1 MFSIFRCNCVED
13 EQDDNYDKS
22 FSSNKIETSIILH
35 NENTDRDQAEVQG
48 MQMKRFNPHIAAPD
62 VAIKKQESTYWNR
75 YLSFVA
81 SPKVVFYYES
91 VFYLAFLALFSYVLL
106 CKFNYNSDDA
116 DSIEP
121 NMTTSLLFRNSSD
134 DKLAGSIPSFWSPE
148 SFLIFWVF
156 WFIVDEIHQFW
167 RVKGKFK
174 SKILKYMDN
183 RWNYLDICGCFLFII
198 AICLRFIAIFIRN
211 ENVFIAARILLA
223 IDLVVWFVRLLHKTI
238 IFRSLGPK
246 LVMISQMVKDLIFFM
261 VIISIFVC
269 TFGIV
274 TQATLHPNNKF
285 NVKLFRDIINKAYW
299 PIYGEM
305 LILEEINDGDT
316 AECKAEG
323 NCPLESGIWFSYAAL
338 MVYMVVANV
347 LLINLLIAMF
357 SSTFERVQE
366 NTDQIWKLQRY
377 VLVFEYIDAS
387 ILPPPINFIGYIITF
402 VKYILKKKADKS
414 ECERN
419 NF

>member
-1 MFSIFRCNCVED
+1 
-13 EQDDNYDKS
+13 
-22 FSSNKIETSIILH
+22 
-35 NENTDRDQAEVQG
+35 
-48 MQMKRFNPHIAAPD
+48 MKRFNPLIAATD
-62 VAIKKQESTYWNR
+62 AEIKKQESTYWNR
-75 YLSFVA
+75 YLRFVA
-81 SPKVVFYYES
+81 SPKVVFFYES

-134 DKLAGSIPSFWSPE
+134 NELADDKLAGSMPSFSE
-148 SFLIFWVF
+148 FFLIFWVIS
-156 WFIVDEIHQFW
+156 FIVDEIYQFHFSEG
-167 RVKGKFK
+167 RNKFK

-183 RWNYLDICGCFLFII
+183 IWNYFDICGCFIFII

-223 IDLVVWFVRLLHKTI
+223 IDLAVWFVRLLHKTI

-285 NVKLFRDIINKAYW
+285 NVELFRDIINKAYW

-316 AECKAEG
+316 AVCKAEG

-357 SSTFERVQE
+357 TSTFERVQE
-366 NTDQIWKLQRY
+366 NTDQIWKFQRY
-377 VLVFEYIDAS
+377 VLVFEYKDAS
-387 ILPPPINFIGYIITF
+387 IFSPPINLVGYIITF
-402 VKYILKKKADKS
+402 INYILKKKADKS
-414 ECERN
+414 ECEKN
-419 NF
+419 HY